1 VTETLAHY
9 LVTATYDDLPEN
21 VRKEGARTLLNWV
34 GVAIGGS
41 RHPTVDIAVAALTPF
56 SGPAQASLL
65 GRRERFDRTCHE
77 NLAFGQRKSD
87 GTGSSLA
94 RCRCL
99 PILQCLPS
107 EGPERV
113 AGNKMALNVEC
124 ILDDG
129 VNSQEPL
136 R

>member
-1 VTETLAHY
+1 VKSTCLFLTLHVMAIRNEI
-9 LVTATYDDLPEN
+9 LRRRIARLTMLAAVEGDRLAPELPSI
-21 VRKEGARTLLNWV
+21 GAWR
-34 GVAIGGS
+34 AIRMAVLSS
-41 RHPTVDIAVAALTPF
+41 RPIQPRP
-56 SGPAQASLL
+56 G
-65 GRRERFDRTCHE
+65 TCHE
-77 NLAFGQRKSD
+77 NLAFAQRKSE
-87 GTGSSLA
+87 GPGSSLA

-107 EGPERV
+107 EDAERV

-124 ILDDG
+124 ILYDG